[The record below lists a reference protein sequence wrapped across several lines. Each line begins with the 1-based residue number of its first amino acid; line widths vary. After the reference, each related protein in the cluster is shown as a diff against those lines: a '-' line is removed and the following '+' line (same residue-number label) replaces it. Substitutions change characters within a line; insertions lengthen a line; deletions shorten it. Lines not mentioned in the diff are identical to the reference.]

1 MEALEAL
8 RLTLERA
15 AGEDRRLVHRL
26 RRLLGGAG
34 TRQGIPGLYLWGSVG
49 RGKTFL
55 MNLFHASLRVPSR
68 RTHFHH
74 FMHDVHAGL
83 HRHRERPDP
92 LAHVAAGIADG
103 VRVLCF
109 DELYVSDIA
118 DAMILGG
125 LFEHLVGAGTTLV
138 FTSNAPPAE
147 LYRDGLQRQRFLPA
161 IALLEAH
168 TRVLCVDGGT
178 DYRLRELERAPL
190 YVESGPGA
198 GDDLL
203 AERFE
208 ALAGQPGEAGG
219 NIEVDSR
226 PIPLRRHAAG
236 IAWFHFRDLCE
247 GPRSQSDYIELAR
260 ILHTVVLSDVP
271 RFDPASEDAARR
283 FIALVDEFYDRGVKL
298 VVSAATSPAGLY
310 QGERLAFEFERTASR
325 LVEMQTHAYLER
337 PHRP

>member
-8 RLTLERA
+8 RMALEQA
-15 AGEDRRLVHRL
+15 DADERRPVHRL
-26 RRLLGGAG
+26 RRLLGRTDA
-34 TRQGIPGLYLWGSVG
+34 RQGVPGLYLWGSVG

-55 MNLFHASLRVPSR
+55 MNLFQASLRVPSR
-68 RTHFHH
+68 RVHFHH
-74 FMHDVHAGL
+74 FMHDVHAAL
-83 HRHRERPDP
+83 HRHRENPDP
-92 LAHVAAGIADG
+92 LAHVAAGMADG
-103 VRVLCF
+103 LRVLCF

-125 LFEHLVGAGTTLV
+125 LFQQLVGAGVTLV

-161 IALLEAH
+161 ITLLEAH
-168 TRVLCVDGGT
+168 TRVLCVDGAV

-198 GDDLL
+198 GDAAL

-208 ALAGQPGEAGG
+208 ALAGQPGEPGG
-219 NIEVDSR
+219 SIEVDSR

-236 IAWFHFRDLCE
+236 IAWFRFSDLCE

-271 RFDPASEDAARR
+271 RFDPAGEDAARR

-298 VVSAATSPAGLY
+298 VVSAAASPADLY

-337 PHRP
+337 PHKP